1 MYITDY
7 KPVALKSLN
16 FSNEDDRAFYTSFDR
31 NQDGVI
37 SWVEQNEF
45 LVRTGQG
52 TLDAPAPTGRTPALL
67 VPDTPQ
73 GKFYNSIPDLIRQIA
88 QSVDNQVKAA
98 AGKPLFDLK
107 GNLLFNGSKDRL
119 EQLLNESIGQYSYD
133 QVKTI
138 GFAAFAELI
147 KNLPLFPTPDIGE
160 PFDLSPSKSA
170 LEVQVRKLPNGGFSL
185 PVVTAY
191 AMLGRILNND
201 FIDAKKEAKDYF
213 DPKVFY
219 DFAYGVCFNFDVASW
234 MTYNPPVGLFGLDA
248 MTKLIGQI
256 SQLLDRNSTGGA
268 WAYFG
273 ADGMIRRIA
282 ERWVGATGIE
292 DLNDVEFGTRSVPIV
307 YTVIRHTDE
316 WGLPS
321 DVYSKIIGE
330 ESLERLTPDEVAR
343 IKTERLFDG
352 EIGYYDRY
360 SVESSIE
367 EKGIWN
373 KKTGRW
379 ISKVSGWS
387 QPYVDLGGWG
397 EGEGMTYAAAYWYP
411 GSDRLSFQTT
421 GKATGL
427 KAFLSSDLFKVLSIG
442 LAVWGI
448 GAALASISTT
458 GLTVGNVAQ
467 LTASVNNL
475 PGVDLGLVGDIAS
488 GLSAGMK
495 LAATIPGQSVILNA
509 DALEIPESELTMF
522 DDFDVYDVPDVTG
535 PVLDFDPGDFNFI
548 DITGVDLGG
557 ELFIDPID
565 IGVNLDE
572 VVVMELGE
580 LGLDTAMLGID
591 LDGSVYDIQG
601 EVTAPT
607 MRTYAASLY
616 IGSDGGIYDI
626 ANTQLLTPAQAETAF
641 NEGGIDELT
650 AQTWAAASSQGAT
663 FVAQQANEARP
674 ASNPAVKS
682 TGILPTFS
690 GDSWGAFL
698 LNAASTL
705 GNFALAREQIQR
717 TGRYTP
723 PGQTSTYGT
732 AYPTRVGVP
741 QAQPDGSVVIRNQD
755 GSVTRTNIDGSQ
767 STIRPGQTG
776 GMLGGVST
784 NTLLIGG
791 GILAAVLL
799 LRK

>member
-52 TLDAPAPTGRTPALL
+52 SLNAPAPTGRTPALL

-73 GKFYNSIPDLIRQIA
+73 GKFYNAIPGFIKGLREP
-88 QSVDNQVKAA
+88 VYKAIND
-98 AGKPLFDLK
+98 PLNEICRNVHLPETTPFEWYACEAIK
-107 GNLLFNGSKDRL
+107 SMGLLNGIQLFWWDKLNEMER
-119 EQLLNESIGQYSYD
+119 LLNEAIGQYSFEEMK
-133 QVKTI
+133 QI
-138 GFAAFAELI
+138 GFAAFAAFL
-147 KNLPLFPTPDIGE
+147 KKMPLVPPEDIGE
-160 PFDLSPSKSA
+160 PIDFSASQSKG
-170 LEVQVRKLPNGGFSL
+170 LVGCRRLPNGL
-185 PVVTAY
+185 Y
-191 AMLGRILNND
+191 AFPTLTTFNLLAKVYLDVWNYPND
-201 FIDAKKEAKDYF
+201 FSRYAKTLYLNDT
-213 DPKVFY
+213 PGPRKVFY
-219 DFAYGVCFNFDVASW
+219 DLAYGFCFSEEVALW
-234 MTYNPPVGLFGLDA
+234 MTGDNPPLGFYGLSPMVRITQQLTSRFDKYNSGGNTWAVIGPWHVINDTAKALVSRGFTSLDE
-248 MTKLIGQI
+248 I
-256 SQLLDRNSTGGA
+256 
-268 WAYFG
+268 
-273 ADGMIRRIA
+273 
-282 ERWVGATGIE
+282 
-292 DLNDVEFGTRSVPIV
+292 PID
-307 YTVIRHTDE
+307 Y
-316 WGLPS
+316 
-321 DVYSKIIGE
+321 
-330 ESLERLTPDEVAR
+330 
-343 IKTERLFDG
+343 
-352 EIGYYDRY
+352 GYYY
-360 SVESSIE
+360 I
-367 EKGIWN
+367 
-373 KKTGRW
+373 T
-379 ISKVSGWS
+379 
-387 QPYVDLGGWG
+387 GWG
-397 EGEGMTYAAAYWYP
+397 EGDGLTHAELHVVNGQWVFRTR
-411 GSDRLSFQTT
+411 GEL
-421 GKATGL
+421 TGL
-427 KAFLSSDLFKVLSIG
+427 KAFLASDLFKAFQIAF
-442 LAVWGI
+442 AVYGI
-448 GAALASISTT
+448 GTALASIAGSGPTLSNIARLTT
-458 GLTVGNVAQ
+458 
-467 LTASVNNL
+467 SVDRL
-475 PGVDLGLVGDIAS
+475 PGVDLGLVGDLAS
-488 GLSAGMK
+488 GLSSGLK
-495 LAATIPGQSVILNA
+495 LAATIPDNAIILNIDELELA
-509 DALEIPESELTMF
+509 DLDVEAFDLPDTSISLDVVTVPVIDSELTMF

-535 PVLDFDPGDFNFI
+535 PVLNFDPGDFNFI

-580 LGLDTAMLGID
+580 LGFDTAMLGID

-616 IGSDGGIYDI
+616 VGSDGGIYDI
-626 ANTQLLTPAQAETAF
+626 ANTQLLSPAQAETAF
-641 NEGGIDELT
+641 DEGGIDELT
-650 AQTWAAASSQGAT
+650 AQTWAASSSQGAT
-663 FVAQQANEARP
+663 FVAQQANQARP

-776 GMLGGVST
+776 GLLSGVST